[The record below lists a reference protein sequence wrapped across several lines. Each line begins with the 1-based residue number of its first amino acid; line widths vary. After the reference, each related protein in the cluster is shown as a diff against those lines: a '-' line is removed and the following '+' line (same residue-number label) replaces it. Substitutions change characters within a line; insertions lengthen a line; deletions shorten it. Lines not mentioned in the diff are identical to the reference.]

1 MRKPYYYFF
10 AFLLYLP
17 LQAQRY
23 LTDVFANV
31 DLTSNVQYGQAPAVS
46 GVGIPLSLDIYTP
59 QGDNLTNRPLM
70 VLAHGGSFVAGNRT
84 DTYMVAI
91 CEYFARKGYVTASIS
106 YRLGINFANIGEID
120 KELTRAAVRA
130 IQDHSA
136 AVRFFYQSAR
146 DNGNPYGI
154 DTNRLIAGGV
164 SAGSIAAVHSQ
175 LFWDENTASPT
186 TQQIVN
192 QLGGIN
198 GGNSGAAGFPN
209 RAIGLFEVIGAIL
222 DTQMVNTPDVATISF
237 HGTADDVVPYGV
249 GFATFNGA
257 PILQMH
263 GSSVLIQ
270 RLQNMGATAEMNT
283 FPGVDHDIFSDPVRT
298 DTIMQR
304 ATRFFYRE
312 VVNNP
317 SVGTLSLNQETIQLY
332 PNPVQGDVLFLELP
346 EPMSYRLMDVLGKE
360 IQQGKW
366 AAGQQRLDVSQLPKG
381 IYLLQ
386 LPGQTHRI
394 IRQ

>member
-1 MRKPYYYFF
+1 MRKTYFLF

-23 LTDVFANV
+23 LTDVFPNV
-31 DLTSNVQYGQAPAVS
+31 DLTADVQYGQGTAVS
-46 GVGIPLSLDIYTP
+46 GIPIPLSLDIYTP
-59 QGDNLTNRPLM
+59 QGDSQTDRPLM
-70 VLAHGGSFVAGNRT
+70 VLAHGGSFVNGNKT
-84 DTYMVAI
+84 DQYMVDI
-91 CEYFARKGYVTASIS
+91 CEYFARKGYVTASIG
-106 YRLGINFANIGEID
+106 YRLGINFSNIGEID
-120 KELTRAAVRA
+120 KELTRAAIRA

-154 DTNRLIAGGV
+154 DTNRIIAGGV
-164 SAGSIAAVHSQ
+164 SAGSIAAVHAQ
-175 LFWDENTASPT
+175 LFWDESTASAT
-186 TQQIVN
+186 TQQIVS

-198 GGNSGAAGFPN
+198 GGNTGAAGYPN
-209 RAIGLFEVIGAIL
+209 RAIGLFEIIGAIL
-222 DTQMVNTPDVATISF
+222 DTQMVNTSDVATISF

-249 GFATFNGA
+249 GFATFNGT

-270 RLQNMGATAEMNT
+270 RLQNMGATAQMNT
-283 FPGVDHDIFSDPVRT
+283 FPGVGHDIFSDPVRT

-317 SVGTLSLNQETIQLY
+317 SVGTLSLITEKVQLY
-332 PNPVQGDVLFLELP
+332 PNPVQGDFLFMVLP
-346 EPMSYRLMDVLGKE
+346 ESANYRLVDVLGKE
-360 IQQGKW
+360 VQSGKL
-366 AAGQQRLDVSQLPKG
+366 ASGQQRLDVSQLPKG

-386 LPGQTHRI
+386 LPGQTHRV